1 MIDTKPDSAKSA
13 LRRGMSFPLAVVA
26 LLALSACGGDEPV
39 GEGVSATV
47 PTVFNPFTAGHTCA
61 TPGLSG
67 SAEQQACFA
76 EAQAQCPEDEP
87 PGRTEFE
94 QQPDGQYLI
103 TGYVCG

>member
-1 MIDTKPDSAKSA
+1 MVEMNAAATPSGHGRKVSYAVS
-13 LRRGMSFPLAVVA
+13 LLSLLSLA
-26 LLALSACGGDEPV
+26 ACGGDEPAA
-39 GEGVSATV
+39 GGSASV